1 MPHSWPRG
9 NAGAGL
15 LDTALDQS
23 QRFWGGLVTDDTIA
37 DYVRG
42 LRDADDFVLSL
53 RHGDAPL
60 GVAHGVR
67 Y

>member
-1 MPHSWPRG
+1 MPPSWPRC

-15 LDTALDQS
+15 LHTALDQS

-42 LRDADDFVLSL
+42 LRYADDFAPSL
-53 RHGDAPL
+53 RHGDALL